1 MLLCEWP
8 GDLTCSPRQ
17 EILRLAELAPT
28 QNVVI
33 CHCLAG
39 RPAELKAGHGGQHA
53 RRVQA

>member
-28 QNVVI
+28 LNVVI
-33 CHCLAG
+33 SDCFAG
-39 RPAELKAGHGGQHA
+39 RPDEL
-53 RRVQA
+53 